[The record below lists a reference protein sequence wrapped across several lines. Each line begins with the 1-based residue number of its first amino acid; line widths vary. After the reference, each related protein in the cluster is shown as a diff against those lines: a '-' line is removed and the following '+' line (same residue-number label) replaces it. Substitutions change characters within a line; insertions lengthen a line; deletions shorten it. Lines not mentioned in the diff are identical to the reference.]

1 MPTPEREK
9 LIRSVW
15 ENIAR
20 LRWRDDVHGK
30 GASLFVP
37 VSEDMQTV
45 RPGQPIRQ
53 LEQLEFRLLS
63 PSMSGHPLP
72 AIVCDGILVQ
82 EWTPPRRETSADSRA
97 R

>member
-15 ENIAR
+15 ENIGR
-20 LRWRDDVHGK
+20 PRWSEDVHGK

-37 VSEDMQTV
+37 ISNNM
-45 RPGQPIRQ
+45 RPERFGMPI
-53 LEQLEFRLLS
+53 EPPEELEFRLLS

-72 AIVCDGILVQ
+72 AIVCDGIVVD
-82 EWTPPRRETSADSRA
+82 EWIPADSR
-97 R
+97 